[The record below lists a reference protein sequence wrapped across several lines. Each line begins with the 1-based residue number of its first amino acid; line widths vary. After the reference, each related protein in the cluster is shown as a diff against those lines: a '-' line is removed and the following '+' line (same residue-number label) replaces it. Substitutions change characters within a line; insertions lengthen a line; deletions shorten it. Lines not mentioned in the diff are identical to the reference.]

1 MTVPEILGR
10 LTWILN
16 RKPPV
21 RVASRAVVLQ
31 CLSFLALHYTQTFC
45 DYFRLTD
52 GAEAATSVD
61 DLSKGDAAASP
72 ADEAE
77 AAADSGV
84 AQTHTT
90 YAQNQHTM
98 KELLQLVTFSD
109 PLIRGSLAHIIACFI
124 AGILRNPHTTATPAQ
139 ATAATSAGAEESVPV
154 PVLALEVIDVQSLIV
169 NYLLRLLLDESAN
182 VRKMVCR
189 ALITCFDDILASA
202 YARCA
207 VTILYTLIDSIRE
220 DTYWLVKTE
229 VSNQLT
235 PHTHTRTHRHAHVQP

>member
-1 MTVPEILGR
+1 
-10 LTWILN
+10 
-16 RKPPV
+16 
-21 RVASRAVVLQ
+21 VASRAVVLQ

-52 GAEAATSVD
+52 GAEAATAVD
-61 DLSKGDAAASP
+61 DLSKGDAAAAP

-77 AAADSGV
+77 AAADNGGSGV
-84 AQTHTT
+84 AQTT

-139 ATAATSAGAEESVPV
+139 ATAATSPGAEESVPV

-169 NYLLRLLLDESAN
+169 DYLLRLLLDESAN

-207 VTILYTLIDSIRE
+207 ITILYTLIDSIRE

-229 VSNQLT
+229 VIN
-235 PHTHTRTHRHAHVQP
+235 